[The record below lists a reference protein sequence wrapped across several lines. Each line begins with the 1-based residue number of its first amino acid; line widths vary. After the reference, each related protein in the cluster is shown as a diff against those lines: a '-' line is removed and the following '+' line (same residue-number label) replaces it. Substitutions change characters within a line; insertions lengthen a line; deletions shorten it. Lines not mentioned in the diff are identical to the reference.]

1 MRQECMIEMAQH
13 LHMKHLDSF
22 SFTSFSKNYNF
33 IIPPTSNHYHRFDW
47 LLNSSCQQELERF
60 LRISSVLKL
69 PPKSITI
76 INFVVHSNPK
86 GDWCAH
92 INSLVITESLKKCFS
107 TCSSHSIFLAGKSTC
122 WPDNLVTTANRQI
135 DMPYICLIPMLSDN
149 YVQNTLKKN
158 GLLGNYLSSVE
169 ESYFEVFLNS
179 CKQKERDTH
188 EHISIHLEIY
198 IEYFQCGVYLLI

>member
-1 MRQECMIEMAQH
+1 MAQH

-33 IIPPTSNHYHRFDW
+33 IIPPTSNYYHRFDW

-76 INFVVHSNPK
+76 INFIVHSNPK

-92 INSLVITESLKKCFS
+92 INSMVITESLKKCFS
-107 TCSSHSIFLAGKSTC
+107 TCSSHSIFLVGKSTC

-135 DMPYICLIPMLSDN
+135 YMPYICLILMLSDN
-149 YVQNTLKKN
+149 YVQNTLKKKWVAWKLPLFCWRE
-158 GLLGNYLSSVE
+158 LLWG
-169 ESYFEVFLNS
+169 FFLNS